1 MEDFLGVLKHL
12 FIWLFKY
19 YFDCLSTWLF
29 QSFAWKLFLKKEK
42 CVLVP
47 SITILLS
54 FSKIHSKADNDIVLN
69 KDGEL
74 ILKKEEFADIFNDFF
89 RSIVGNLNKEQW
101 NRSSTA
107 SSISNRL
114 NDIMVLSKVILTSL
128 I

>member
-1 MEDFLGVLKHL
+1 M
-12 FIWLFKY
+12 
-19 YFDCLSTWLF
+19 
-29 QSFAWKLFLKKEK
+29 FLKKEK

-69 KDGEL
+69 KDEEL
-74 ILKKEEFADIFNDFF
+74 ILKKEEFADIFNDCFG
-89 RSIVGNLNKEQW
+89 SIVGNLNKEQW
-101 NRSSTA
+101 KGSSTA

-114 NDIMVLSKVILTSL
+114 NDVMALLKIILTAL

>member
-29 QSFAWKLFLKKEK
+29 QSFVWKLFLKKEK

-74 ILKKEEFADIFNDFF
+74 ILKKEEFADIFNDCFG
-89 RSIVGNLNKEQW
+89 SIVGNLNKEQW
-101 NRSSTA
+101 KGSSTA

-114 NDIMVLSKVILTSL
+114 NDVMALLKIILTAL